1 MNFIFEN
8 VNELMNI
15 TRCEEKNTS
24 NIRKFPPSPLAA
36 VLSRI
41 KTQRLYADQ
50 LDADTVTFDQWSDRK
65 SSVSYI
71 IPTGVAHAPWDW
83 CGSADLDK
91 EYDSPISQRKSVF
104 AFLDTEQLSALRNN
118 QCYLLLDQSHEGY
131 HTDWLFDWFHTGCDQ
146 YEISASR
153 VIYVTGNLAVT
164 QQYNE
169 WCSARK
175 INDKMCVIPYI
186 HFEKYIHECASN
198 QWYLLP
204 TSEKQIAY
212 KTKNISDIKL
222 YNAFQKRSRPHR
234 IWLFDSLYK
243 HGLLGDGINSMN
255 AFAFHK
261 GYYDGRMLDQDVY
274 NSYKHMLPM
283 YPRNNLKETEKHGF
297 EGPMG
302 NLFEQDLNYQA
313 TLDTWISVVSEAS
326 FAENTCFISEKT
338 FKPIA
343 TRHPFIMYGNKHSL
357 RYLRELGYQTF
368 HGFIDESYDDLES
381 WDRLDA
387 IIQILKDIK
396 AMPNEKKIQWFGSMK
411 DILDHN
417 FKVLRDNSTVNMP
430 KAIETLRD
438 YVSGVTHA

>member
-1 MNFIFEN
+1 MNFIFEDL
-8 VNELMNI
+8 NELMNI
-15 TRCEEKNTS
+15 TGCDERNTS
-24 NIRKFPPSPLAA
+24 NIRKFPPSPLAT

-50 LDADTVTFDQWSDRK
+50 LDADTVTFDQWKNRK
-65 SSVSYI
+65 SYVNYI
-71 IPTGVAHAPWDW
+71 ISTGVAHAPWDW
-83 CGSADLDK
+83 CGSADLDND
-91 EYDSPISQRKSVF
+91 YDSQISHRKSVF
-104 AFLDTEQLSALRNN
+104 AFLDKKQISAL
-118 QCYLLLDQSHEGY
+118 QKKHCYLLLDQSHEGY
-131 HTDWLFDWFHTGCDQ
+131 HTDWLFDWFHAGCAQ

-153 VIYVTGNLAVT
+153 VIYVTGNLAVA

-169 WCSARK
+169 WCLARN

-186 HFEKYIHECASN
+186 HFEKFIHECASN
-198 QWYLLP
+198 QRYLLP
-204 TSEKQIAY
+204 TSKNQIDY
-212 KTKNISDIKL
+212 KTKNINDIKL
-222 YNAFQKRSRPHR
+222 YNAFQKRARPHR

-243 HGLLGDGINSMN
+243 HGLIDDGINSMN
-255 AFAFHK
+255 AFTFRN
-261 GYYDGRMLDQDVY
+261 GFYDGRILDQTIY

-283 YPRNNLKETEKHGF
+283 HPRTNLKETEKHGF
-297 EGPMG
+297 EGPLG
-302 NLFEQDLNYQA
+302 NLFEQDLNHQA

-357 RYLRELGYQTF
+357 RYLRELGYKTF

-396 AMPNEKKIQWFGSMK
+396 AMPNEKKIQWFISMK

-417 FKVLRDNSTVNMP
+417 FEVLNNNSTVNIP
-430 KAIETLRD
+430 KAIVTLRD